1 MSPQPLRRLALIALL
16 LPALAGC
23 ERLAEQLG
31 LPDPKKEAAAAEADG
46 KAIGSAC
53 RHAGRSLEDCYTLN
67 PSASKASVFTG
78 WKEMN
83 DYMTQNNIEVV
94 PSKLPT
100 AGLLMPRPKPEAP
113 AADSHGEAPPAA
125 AHAAP
130 AAEDD
135 KPAEE
140 APRRRLRRSETRS

>member
-1 MSPQPLRRLALIALL
+1 MLPPPLRRLALILLL

-23 ERLAEQLG
+23 ERLVDQLD
-31 LPDPKKEAAAAEADG
+31 LPDPKKEAIAAEAEG

-53 RHAGRSLEDCYTLN
+53 RHAGRSLEDCYVVN
-67 PSASKASVFTG
+67 PSATKASVFTG

-94 PSKLPT
+94 PSKLP
-100 AGLLMPRPKPEAP
+100 ASLVVPRAKPEPANPDAHADTPHTEAP
-113 AADSHGEAPPAA
+113 HAAPPAEEA
-125 AHAAP
+125 
-130 AAEDD
+130 

-140 APRRRLRRSETRS
+140 APRRRLRRSNDH